1 MQVLDDGSGWFDT
14 EKAQKFSEDS
24 VWNGS
29 NHISIAT
36 GSQWDHEE
44 LYRTKIRR
52 WVLHFW
58 SQWQGSL
65 DRWEEIDHAS
75 AVTWM
80 MKNDHGDHEA
90 VQEAMAKREL

>member
-1 MQVLDDGSGWFDT
+1 MQVLDDGSRWFDT
-14 EKAQKFSEDS
+14 EKAQKFTEDS
-24 VWNGS
+24 EWNGN
-29 NHISIAT
+29 NHISRAT
-36 GSQWDHEE
+36 GSQWDHET
-44 LYRTKIRR
+44 LYQTKSGR
-52 WVLHFW
+52 WVLHSW

-80 MKNDHGDHEA
+80 MKNNYGDHES